1 MKKTSE
7 ETMRKFVAF
16 CDSGRPWYFT
26 LGMSVTVLIVQ
37 FALWFAA
44 DEDKKPGWWYTVPA
58 WFGISALWTT
68 STRPAKTGRAMRND
82 QGGTLQKGL
91 YAAAF
96 TRCLYYPG

>member
-44 DEDKKPGWWYTVPA
+44 DEDKKPGWWDTVPA
-58 WFGISALWTT
+58 WFGIFRSLDNIRQARKNRE
-68 STRPAKTGRAMRND
+68 SDAE
-82 QGGTLQKGL
+82 
-91 YAAAF
+91 
-96 TRCLYYPG
+96 

>member
-1 MKKTSE
+1 MKKPSE

-58 WFGISALWTT
+58 WFGFFRRLADDPFGHVHGVVTKAFQIFGHHKQIHSINTISYLT
-68 STRPAKTGRAMRND
+68 KIN
-82 QGGTLQKGL
+82 
-91 YAAAF
+91 
-96 TRCLYYPG
+96 